1 MIYQHC
7 SEKNLCPWLAIDVI
21 QWPQFYLFA
30 SSFQFYVPEV
40 LGVEEVEDELDAIA
54 KAEFEK
60 LEKKLEEKRLEE
72 EKKSNDQWLRSEK
85 RHF

>member
-1 MIYQHC
+1 M
-7 SEKNLCPWLAIDVI
+7 
-21 QWPQFYLFA
+21 
-30 SSFQFYVPEV
+30 

-72 EKKSNDQWLRSEK
+72 EKKSTDQ
-85 RHF
+85 

>member
-1 MIYQHC
+1 
-7 SEKNLCPWLAIDVI
+7 
-21 QWPQFYLFA
+21 
-30 SSFQFYVPEV
+30 V

-72 EKKSNDQWLRSEK
+72 EKKSTDQ
-85 RHF
+85 